1 MRGGRLMPAP
11 GESADFPALIPPML
25 AVPARELPAPEA
37 EWAAEFKWDGLRAVA
52 YVSAGGLRLVSRN
65 GRDMTRAY
73 PELAELAGQAGERQM
88 VLDGEIVVF
97 ARGRPSFAGLQRRM
111 LAREPAPYL
120 VAAFAVTYLVF
131 DIMYLDG
138 QQLAARPYADRRAI
152 LEALGLAS
160 GHVHVPPS
168 FPGGG
173 RAVRAVSIQQ
183 GLEGVVVKRLDSPY
197 LPGRR
202 SASWLKIKNRR
213 VADVTVGG
221 ISPGQGE
228 RAGQI
233 GSLLVGVPAGPGLV
247 YAGRVGTGFTRPEM
261 GLLLA
266 RLAPLRRDSPPFTTP
281 VPAAHARNV
290 IWVQPQLVIEVT
302 FAEWTPGG
310 ILRAAAYRGMKA
322 GGNRAGA
329 GPLGLVCHA
338 WLRRRSRSGPVWRAT
353 PAGWWWF
360 ASRVASG

>member
-1 MRGGRLMPAP
+1 MPAP

-37 EWAAEFKWDGLRAVA
+37 GWAAEFKWDGVRAVA

-73 PELAELAGQAGERQM
+73 PELAELAGQAGARRM
-88 VLDGEIVVF
+88 VLDGEIVAF

-111 LAREPAPYL
+111 VAREPAPYL

-138 QQLAARPYADRRAI
+138 QQLAGRPYADRRAI
-152 LEALGLAS
+152 LDAQGLAS

-173 RAVRAVSIQQ
+173 RAVQAVSIQQ
-183 GLEGVVVKRLDSPY
+183 GMEGVVVKRLDSPY

-202 SASWLKIKNRR
+202 SASWLKIKNRQ

-221 ISPGQGE
+221 ISPGRGE

-233 GSLLVGVPAGPGLV
+233 GSLLVGVRQGRRLA

-261 GLLLA
+261 GQLLA
-266 RLAPLRRDSPPFTTP
+266 RLAPLRRGSPPFTTP
-281 VPAAHARNV
+281 VPADHSRHA
-290 IWVQPQLVIEVT
+290 IWVQPRLVIEVT

-310 ILRAAAYRGMKA
+310 LLRAAAYRGMQP

-329 GPLGLVCHA
+329 GPLTRQPCVHGTLTAAVKA
-338 WLRRRSRSGPVWRAT
+338 ARARAAIKT
-353 PAGWWWF
+353 
-360 ASRVASG
+360 

>member
-1 MRGGRLMPAP
+1 MRPGGREGVDNLRKGPPRGIVGMRGGRLMPAP

-73 PELAELAGQAGERQM
+73 PELAELAGPAGERRM

-138 QQLAARPYADRRAI
+138 QQLAAGPYADRRAI

-173 RAVRAVSIQQ
+173 RAVRAVSVQQ
-183 GLEGVVVKRLDSPY
+183 GLEGVVVKRLDS
-197 LPGRR
+197 
-202 SASWLKIKNRR
+202 SM
-213 VADVTVGG
+213 
-221 ISPGQGE
+221 
-228 RAGQI
+228 
-233 GSLLVGVPAGPGLV
+233 PAGSGLASPARRWGCCWRGWRRC
-247 YAGRVGTGFTRPEM
+247 AGTARHSPLQSRRPM
-261 GLLLA
+261 PAMSSGCSLSSSSK
-266 RLAPLRRDSPPFTTP
+266 SPSPNG
-281 VPAAHARNV
+281 H
-290 IWVQPQLVIEVT
+290 
-302 FAEWTPGG
+302 
-310 ILRAAAYRGMKA
+310 
-322 GGNRAGA
+322 
-329 GPLGLVCHA
+329 
-338 WLRRRSRSGPVWRAT
+338 
-353 PAGWWWF
+353 PAGSC
-360 ASRVASG
+360 APPHTAG

>member
-1 MRGGRLMPAP
+1 
-11 GESADFPALIPPML
+11 
-25 AVPARELPAPEA
+25 
-37 EWAAEFKWDGLRAVA
+37 
-52 YVSAGGLRLVSRN
+52 
-65 GRDMTRAY
+65 
-73 PELAELAGQAGERQM
+73 
-88 VLDGEIVVF
+88 
-97 ARGRPSFAGLQRRM
+97 
-111 LAREPAPYL
+111 
-120 VAAFAVTYLVF
+120 
-131 DIMYLDG
+131 
-138 QQLAARPYADRRAI
+138 
-152 LEALGLAS
+152 
-160 GHVHVPPS
+160 VHVPPS

-173 RAVRAVSIQQ
+173 RAVRAVSVQQ

-329 GPLGLVCHA
+329 GPLGRVCHA

-353 PAGWWWF
+353 PAGWWW
-360 ASRVASG
+360 

>member
-1 MRGGRLMPAP
+1 MRPGGREGVDNLRKGPPRGIVGMRGGRLMPAP

-37 EWAAEFKWDGLRAVA
+37 EWAAEFKWDGVRAVA

-73 PELAELAGQAGERQM
+73 PELAELAGQAGERRM

-233 GSLLVGVPAGPGLV
+233 GSLLVGVPAGPGQPAIHHSSPGGPCPQCHLG
-247 YAGRVGTGFTRPEM
+247 AASARHRSHLRRMDTRRDPPRRGIPRDEGRPEPSRR
-261 GLLLA
+261 GTVRACLSSLA
-266 RLAPLRRDSPPFTTP
+266 TASFP
-281 VPAAHARNV
+281 V
-290 IWVQPQLVIEVT
+290 
-302 FAEWTPGG
+302 
-310 ILRAAAYRGMKA
+310 
-322 GGNRAGA
+322 
-329 GPLGLVCHA
+329 
-338 WLRRRSRSGPVWRAT
+338 RSGLA
-353 PAGWWWF
+353 
-360 ASRVASG
+360 

>member
-1 MRGGRLMPAP
+1 MRDGRLMPAP

-37 EWAAEFKWDGLRAVA
+37 EWAAEFKWDGVRAVA

-73 PELAELAGQAGERQM
+73 PELAELAGQAGERRM

-120 VAAFAVTYLVF
+120 VA
-131 DIMYLDG
+131 
-138 QQLAARPYADRRAI
+138 
-152 LEALGLAS
+152 
-160 GHVHVPPS
+160 
-168 FPGGG
+168 
-173 RAVRAVSIQQ
+173 
-183 GLEGVVVKRLDSPY
+183 
-197 LPGRR
+197 
-202 SASWLKIKNRR
+202 
-213 VADVTVGG
+213 DVTVGG

-228 RAGQI
+228 QAGQI

-329 GPLGLVCHA
+329 GPLGLVCHP
-338 WLRRRSRSGPVWRAT
+338 WLRRRSRSGPVW
-353 PAGWWWF
+353 
-360 ASRVASG
+360 